1 MKHLKTFESYTDSDI
16 KRMID
21 KTTNKGDMDLRV
33 SPEEFITNGKAPELG
48 SFEYFVSRDEPFYS
62 EGVKSRIGEFV
73 DKFKELGLDISKIEN
88 IKDTFKKVQDLDY
101 QIDNLRF
108 DYSTPV
114 EEKYDEEERLEA
126 EIEELKP
133 SIELLKIEI
142 SRLIKEV
149 RSKKLI

>member
-73 DKFKELGLDISKIEN
+73 DKFKEA
-88 IKDTFKKVQDLDY
+88 FK
-101 QIDNLRF
+101 
-108 DYSTPV
+108 
-114 EEKYDEEERLEA
+114 
-126 EIEELKP
+126 LK
-133 SIELLKIEI
+133 
-142 SRLIKEV
+142 
-149 RSKKLI
+149 